1 MRDVLWCVTVDYQQI
16 ENGNIVNQTHGFTKE
31 YGKFILKWFILQTHR
46 FCRFWSGSLPS
57 ADRLTIKNVYD
68 LDSKLTGVELTLS
81 GAVVADSGDYECKA
95 SNKHDSVT
103 KQVRI
108 DVQAGSPPGE

>member
-1 MRDVLWCVTVDYQQI
+1 MVY
-16 ENGNIVNQTHGFTKE
+16 FTNSPA
-31 YGKFILKWFILQTHR
+31 LLLLT
-46 FCRFWSGSLPS
+46 GSLPS
-57 ADRLTIKNVYD
+57 SDRLTTKNVYD

-95 SNKHDSVT
+95 SNKHGSVT

-108 DVQAGSPPGE
+108 TVQAGSSPTAGPV

>member
-1 MRDVLWCVTVDYQQI
+1 MLT
-16 ENGNIVNQTHGFTKE
+16 T
-31 YGKFILKWFILQTHR
+31 FITNYWYP
-46 FCRFWSGSLPS
+46 GSLPS
-57 ADRLTIKNVYD
+57 SDRLTINNVYD
-68 LDSKLTGVELTLS
+68 LDSTLTGMELSIS

-108 DVQAGSPPGE
+108 DVQAGSPPSEVPL

>member
-1 MRDVLWCVTVDYQQI
+1 MVY
-16 ENGNIVNQTHGFTKE
+16 FTNSPA
-31 YGKFILKWFILQTHR
+31 LLLLT
-46 FCRFWSGSLPS
+46 GSLPS

-81 GAVVADSGDYECKA
+81 GAVVADSGNYECKA
-95 SNKHDSVT
+95 SNEHGSVI

-108 DVQAGSPPGE
+108 DVQAGSPPGEVPV